1 MLVVGNWKMNLD
13 LAAARQLTSA
23 IASSM
28 GSVDNVDVG
37 ICPPFVDLDAVYSIL
52 HGSGIR
58 LGAQNMHAEDS
69 GAFTGEISAP
79 MLRAVGCH
87 YVILGHSERR
97 QYFGETNEGVSAKAR
112 KARQHN
118 LVPIVCVGESLPQRE
133 AGSHEAVVEKQIQ
146 ESLNGLEIEHA
157 SELVVAYEP
166 VWAIG
171 TGKTASPDQVAAMH
185 GHIRRLL
192 EHIFGR
198 AVGADIPI
206 LYGGSVKPS
215 NAEELFARNDVDGGL
230 IGGAAL
236 KAEDFLA
243 IVQAARR

>member
-13 LAAARQLTSA
+13 LAGARQLTSA
-23 IASSM
+23 IASSV

-37 ICPPFVDLDAVYSIL
+37 VCPPFVDLDAVYSIL
-52 HGSGIR
+52 HGTGIR
-58 LGAQNMHAEDS
+58 LGAQNMHHEDN
-69 GAFTGEISAP
+69 GAYTGEVSAP

-97 QYFGETNEGVSAKAR
+97 QYFGETDEGVARKAR

-133 AGSHEAVVEKQIQ
+133 AGSHESVVEKQVQ
-146 ESLNGLEIEHA
+146 ESLNGVEIAHA
-157 SELVVAYEP
+157 AELVVAYEP

-171 TGKTASPDQVAAMH
+171 TGKTATPDQVASMH

-192 EHIFGR
+192 VNLFGR
-198 AVGADIPI
+198 EIGSGIPI
-206 LYGGSVKPS
+206 LYGGSVKPG
-215 NAEELFARNDVDGGL
+215 NAEELFAQPDVDGGL

-243 IVQAARR
+243 IVNAARR